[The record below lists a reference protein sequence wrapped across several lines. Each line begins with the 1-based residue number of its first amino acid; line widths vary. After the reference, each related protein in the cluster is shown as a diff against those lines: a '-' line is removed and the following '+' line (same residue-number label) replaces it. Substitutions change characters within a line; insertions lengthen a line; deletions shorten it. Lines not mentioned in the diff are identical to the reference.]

1 MAIGRL
7 VLNRAL
13 CAGVLFAAAAG
24 LPGVSEAAVPARGA
38 APDWSDCGDGFQCAA
53 VRVPRDYGRPRG
65 RHIKLALARLP
76 ALNPAERIGSLF
88 INPGGPGGSGVDF
101 LRDNGQGS
109 LAPLNARFDLV
120 AWDPR
125 GVGASAGAIDCGVDQ
140 EELGIYAQPFGRPT
154 RTAERRLVRGAR
166 AYVRRC
172 VARNRR
178 SGLLPYL
185 HTANTAR
192 DLNRLRAAVGDRK
205 LTYLGFSYGTQIGA
219 TYATFFPQRVRALAL
234 DGAVDVEG
242 FVNNPIR
249 DFRRQTQSFEDALGR
264 FLAACRTR
272 EDHCGLGATNPG
284 AGYEALLKRVDAQS
298 LPAAGAP
305 NPAAVDG
312 DDLRAATY
320 ATLTQK
326 TLWPVLSAALVG
338 AQSGDGSL
346 LRIVADVFYERGGGG
361 ILDPF
366 TAISAIDGRWP
377 AKPQA
382 YLRDGRSAYRRF
394 DHFWWN
400 AGYSE
405 LAMGLWP
412 VKPRGAYFGPAE
424 YSRRATTALVVGTT
438 HDPSTPYVWSKR
450 LTADLGNARLLTMR
464 GDGHTASFAGNSLCI
479 DMAVQVYLEQRR
491 LPPRNTYCRQEV
503 PFASAA
509 RAMSA
514 RTVRRVLE
522 EARTFPVGVV
532 R

>member
-7 VLNRAL
+7 VLARAL
-13 CAGVLFAAAAG
+13 CTSVLLAAIAG
-24 LPGVSEAAVPARGA
+24 LPGVSEAAAPARGA
-38 APDWSDCGDGFQCAA
+38 APDWSGCGDGFQCAA
-53 VRVPRDYGRPRG
+53 VRVPRDYRRPRG
-65 RHIKLALARLP
+65 RQIRLALARLP

-88 INPGGPGGSGVDF
+88 LNPGGPGGSGVDF
-101 LRDNGQGS
+101 LRDNGQAS

-125 GVGASAGAIDCGVDQ
+125 GVGASAGAVDCRVDQ
-140 EELGIYAQPFGRPT
+140 EKLGIYAQPFGRPG
-154 RTAERRLVRGAR
+154 RTAERRVVRGAR

-172 VARNRR
+172 MARSKR

-192 DLNRLRAAVGDRK
+192 DLNRLRAAVGDRR
-205 LTYLGFSYGTQIGA
+205 LSYLGFSYGTQIGA
-219 TYATFFPQRVRALAL
+219 TYATFFPRRVRALAL

-242 FVNNPIR
+242 FVNDPIR
-249 DFRRQTQSFEDALGR
+249 DFRRQTQSFEDVFGR
-264 FLAACRTR
+264 FLAACGARPGR
-272 EDHCGLGATNPG
+272 CGLGTGNPG
-284 AGYEALLKRVDAQS
+284 AGYDALVKRVEEQP
-298 LPAAGAP
+298 LPAAAAP
-305 NPAAVDG
+305 NPTPVDG

-320 ATLTQK
+320 ATMTQK
-326 TLWPVLSAALVG
+326 SLWPVLSNALVA

-366 TAISAIDGRWP
+366 VAISALDGRWP
-377 AKPQA
+377 AKPRP

-405 LAMGLWP
+405 LAIGLWP
-412 VKPRGAYFGPAE
+412 VKPRGAYFGPVE
-424 YSRRATTALVVGTT
+424 NSRRATTALVVGTT

-464 GDGHTASFAGNSLCI
+464 GDGHTASFGGNSLCI
-479 DMAVQVYLEQRR
+479 DMAVQVYLEQRT
-491 LPPRNTYCRQEV
+491 LPPRRTFCRQEV

-509 RAMSA
+509 RSS
-514 RTVRRVLE
+514 VRELLDRAGLS
-522 EARTFPVGVV
+522 TGFV